1 MRIELA
7 LRYLGPPR
15 DLGSAGDLEAA
26 FEKRLGGS
34 VEDACAAIGSCGTSL
49 FSHIWKLF
57 LEFAI
62 RRKNDARR
70 KIRKDRI
77 RSIAP
82 TRRLQARSFPA
93 ACPGFRPETRGWTS
107 RSKHNDRGERSRLC
121 RSACQTTLPSLHPS
135 QDDRHHQ
142 ERMRG
147 YRSLPARIDRS
158 SFCRPRRYANP
169 IRRLRPSAP
178 VRPRSQFE
186 AAERRIPL
194 RARIRNR

>member
-1 MRIELA
+1 MEALSRHDTEELSEPLRVDESQQVRAGLPKHLTHIAARRPADVCLGLYVGLEFGDHRGKDVPLVPEMHIELA

-26 FEKRLGGS
+26 FEKRLSGS

-70 KIRKDRI
+70 KICKDRI

-82 TRRLQARSFPA
+82 ARRLQARSFPA

-107 RSKHNDRGERSRLC
+107 RSKHNDRGERSR
-121 RSACQTTLPSLHPS
+121 
-135 QDDRHHQ
+135 
-142 ERMRG
+142 
-147 YRSLPARIDRS
+147 
-158 SFCRPRRYANP
+158 
-169 IRRLRPSAP
+169 
-178 VRPRSQFE
+178 
-186 AAERRIPL
+186 
-194 RARIRNR
+194 